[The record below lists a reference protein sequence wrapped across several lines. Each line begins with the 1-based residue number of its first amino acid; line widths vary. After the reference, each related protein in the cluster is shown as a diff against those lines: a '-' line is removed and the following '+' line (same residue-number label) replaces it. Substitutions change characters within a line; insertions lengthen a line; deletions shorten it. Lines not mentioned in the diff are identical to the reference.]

1 MVLNNQC
8 IYALNIFIKRSLL
21 PMKKVH
27 KLLALTMVFVLL
39 LTAFAGCKKEDAKET
54 TGGTTE
60 AAVAESPVLKKDVI
74 VVGTNAEFPPFEYML
89 DDGVTPDGFDMA
101 LIKEIGKKLGKQVK
115 IENMDFDSVLA
126 AIGNKVD
133 IAIAGLTVD
142 EERLLQV
149 DFSDTYF
156 TAVQSI
162 IVRENDD
169 RIKSADDLKGKK
181 IGVQL
186 GTTGDYIATDDIEG
200 ATVER
205 YKKAIT
211 AVLDLVN
218 NRVDAVLID
227 SATAEALSKANKGT
241 KIIKGDF
248 DPEYYAI
255 AIPKGDKALQ
265 DAINTALAE
274 VKADGT
280 FDKLLKQYVESGE

>member
-1 MVLNNQC
+1 
-8 IYALNIFIKRSLL
+8 
-21 PMKKVH
+21 
-27 KLLALTMVFVLL
+27 MVFVLL

-241 KIIKGDF
+241 KVIKGDF

-265 DAINTALAE
+265 DAINT
-274 VKADGT
+274 
-280 FDKLLKQYVESGE
+280 LLLRLRPTEPLTSSLSSMLNPANNQLN

>member
-21 PMKKVH
+21 LMKKVH

-60 AAVAESPVLKKDVI
+60 AAVAESPVLQKDVI

-241 KIIKGDF
+241 KVIKGDF

>member
-21 PMKKVH
+21 LMKKVH

-74 VVGTNAEFPPFEYML
+74 VVGTNPEFPPFEYML

-101 LIKEIGKKLGKQVK
+101 LIKEIGKKLGKEIK
-115 IENMDFDSVLA
+115 IETMDFDSLLA
-126 AIGNKVD
+126 AIGNKIDMV
-133 IAIAGLTVD
+133 IAGLTVN
-142 EERLLQV
+142 EERLKEV
-149 DFSDTYF
+149 DFTDSYF
-156 TAVQSI
+156 TAVQSF
-162 IVRENDD
+162 IVLEGDD
-169 RIKSADDLKGKK
+169 AVKTAADLKGKK

-186 GTTGDYIATDDIEG
+186 GTTGDIIATDIEG
-200 ATVER
+200 AKVER

-218 NRVDAVLID
+218 KRVDVVLID

-241 KIIKGDF
+241 KVIKGDF
-248 DPEYYAI
+248 DPEHYAI
-255 AIPKGDKALQ
+255 AMPKGDTALKE
-265 DAINTALAE
+265 AINEALAE
-274 VKADGT
+274 IKADGT
-280 FDKLLKQYVESGE
+280 FDKLVKQYIESGE

>member
-21 PMKKVH
+21 LMKKVH

-89 DDGVTPDGFDMA
+89 NDGVTPDGFDMA

-241 KIIKGDF
+241 KVIKGDF

>member
-21 PMKKVH
+21 LMKKVH

-241 KIIKGDF
+241 KVIKGDF

-280 FDKLLKQYVESGE
+280 FDKLLKQYVETGE

>member
-21 PMKKVH
+21 LMKKVH

-101 LIKEIGKKLGKQVK
+101 LIKEIGKKLGKEIK

-241 KIIKGDF
+241 KVIKGDF

>member
-21 PMKKVH
+21 LMKKVH

-241 KIIKGDF
+241 KVIKGDF

-255 AIPKGDKALQ
+255 AMPKGDTALKE
-265 DAINTALAE
+265 AINEALAE

>member
-1 MVLNNQC
+1 
-8 IYALNIFIKRSLL
+8 
-21 PMKKVH
+21 MKKVH

-39 LTAFAGCKKEDAKET
+39 LTAFAGCKKEDANET

-60 AAVAESPVLKKDVI
+60 SAAVESAVLKKDVI

-241 KIIKGDF
+241 KVIKGDF

>member
-1 MVLNNQC
+1 MVLSNQC

-21 PMKKVH
+21 LMKKVH

-39 LTAFAGCKKEDAKET
+39 LTAFAGCKKEDANET

-60 AAVAESPVLKKDVI
+60 SAAVESAVLKKDVI

-241 KIIKGDF
+241 KVIKGDF